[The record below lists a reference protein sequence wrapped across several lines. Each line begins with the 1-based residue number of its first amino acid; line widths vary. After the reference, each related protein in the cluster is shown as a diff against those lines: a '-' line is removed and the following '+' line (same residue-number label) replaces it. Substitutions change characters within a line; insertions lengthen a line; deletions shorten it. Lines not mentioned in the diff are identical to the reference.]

1 MFRTKNISY
10 RVICP
15 NQVSCPLRLICL
27 DSKYVHNRKL
37 GDNILD
43 CKSRGEQK
51 IMLWIIDIS

>member
-37 GDNILD
+37 GDNIMD
-43 CKSRGEQK
+43 SKKGAK
-51 IMLWIIDIS
+51 ITRWIIDIS